1 MVRYRDLVTDAP
13 HHFSPDLVRVFRT
26 REPGSHVLN
35 GAQSEIDL
43 TEELIE
49 EFIGHDLFVVGAP
62 MYNFGVPT
70 QLKAWIDRVV
80 QPGRTFRFTP
90 EGPVGL
96 CQKKSA
102 IIVSSRGS
110 IYGGT
115 PLEAALDHQEAHLRA
130 IFGFLGFTSIE
141 IVRAEG
147 LDITPEI
154 RHRALEGVSGA
165 IRTLIDARF
174 QPVAATG

>member
-1 MVRYRDLVTDAP
+1 MVRYRDLVADAP
-13 HHFSPDLVRVFRT
+13 QHFSPDLVRVFRT

-49 EFIGHDLFVVGAP
+49 EFIGTICSSSERRCTISAC
-62 MYNFGVPT
+62 T

-96 CQKKSA
+96 CQQKSA